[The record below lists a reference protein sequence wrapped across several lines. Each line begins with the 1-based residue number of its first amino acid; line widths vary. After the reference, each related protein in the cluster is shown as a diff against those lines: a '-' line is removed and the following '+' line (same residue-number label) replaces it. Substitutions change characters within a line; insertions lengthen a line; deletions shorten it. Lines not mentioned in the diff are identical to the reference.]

1 MRHVHYADIVV
12 LGVALQRSFICART
26 STCVSE
32 SMKSSFVSVAVIE
45 LEKPLREG
53 RVASAPNPRSQSIT
67 VEESRQE

>member
-1 MRHVHYADIVV
+1 MSTTLTLVV
-12 LGVALQRSFICART
+12 LGVALQRSRA
-26 STCVSE
+26 